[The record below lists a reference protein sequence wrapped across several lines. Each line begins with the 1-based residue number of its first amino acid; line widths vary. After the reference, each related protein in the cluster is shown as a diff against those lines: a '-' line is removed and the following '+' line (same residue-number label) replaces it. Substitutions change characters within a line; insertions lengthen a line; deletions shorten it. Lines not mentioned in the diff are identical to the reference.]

1 MLRLPD
7 QLMRMHLFLPVVVI
21 WALTLFL
28 QTAAQPCDPLTQY
41 KKNEQCCQMCGPGT
55 SMTISST
62 CQQPVCQDCGVTDY
76 QDKYTSEQKCQRQP
90 YCDPNN
96 NFRPPNHVRTEKT
109 ICMCK
114 DGFHCSAEACITCVP
129 HTVCGPGYGVKSKGN
144 HSRDTVCEKCAKG
157 TFSSGNS
164 SSGVCMKWTE
174 CGNGQHERQ
183 SGTDISDTICEETKR
198 NHALVITI
206 SIIGALLV
214 IVIAV
219 LIVCRKYGQRD
230 ARGNL
235 KGCVESCMEEKVHLP
250 GHKLITQPTDNEEES
265 MSPEMLSSQEESSLR
280 TPVENED
287 EPSQEMS
294 SDMGQRLTENGN
306 FVTQEN
312 GKTYVLSRQ
321 ESQTQT
327 LTD

>member
-1 MLRLPD
+1 MLRSPD
-7 QLMRMHLFLPVVVI
+7 QLRRMHIFLPMVGI
-21 WALTLFL
+21 WAHLLFL

-41 KKNEQCCQMCGPGT
+41 MKNGQCCQMCGPGT
-55 SMTISST
+55 SMLMSST
-62 CQQPVCQDCGVTDY
+62 CQEPECRICGDAEY

-96 NFRPPNHVRTEKT
+96 NFRPPDNVLTKKT

-114 DGFHCSAEACITCVP
+114 EGFHCSAEACITCVP
-129 HTVCGPGYGVKSKGN
+129 HTPCNSGYGVKSEGN
-144 HSRDTVCEKCAKG
+144 HLRDTVCEKCPKG
-157 TFSSGNS
+157 TFSNEISL
-164 SSGVCMKWTE
+164 SGVCMKWTE
-174 CGNGQHERQ
+174 CGNGQRERQ

-198 NHALVITI
+198 NHTLLISISVISAILVLVI
-206 SIIGALLV
+206 AAV
-214 IVIAV
+214 I
-219 LIVCRKYGQRD
+219 LCRKYGQRD

-235 KGCVESCMEEKVHLP
+235 KGCVESCIDEKVHLT
-250 GHKLITQPTDNEEES
+250 GHKPITQPTDNEEEF
-265 MSPEMLSSQEESSLR
+265 MSPEMQSSQEESSLR

-312 GKTYVLSRQ
+312 GKTYILSRQ
-321 ESQTQT
+321 ESQTHT
-327 LTD
+327 VTD